1 MIGIG
6 INITKRAQVA
16 PQESRDYA
24 KRVATGSGAILN
36 SGETT
41 RIYKFL
47 LSEGLLTASQLIYDA
62 NAGLVQR
69 TDGVLKYIRTAFDLS
84 VNANNL
90 DGSSTATVQ
99 PRLVGGIA
107 PNSKYAASNQN
118 GESRYFTHTPISFAA
133 NVGWSVTAVI
143 NLGGVSSDVTSDLC
157 GDNGNCKIGFQIFT
171 SGTKRYQFYNDA
183 GTGVSGTS
191 DKINK
196 LLGKNNVLTVTAA
209 GDGTVKF
216 YANGS
221 LDDTVTIVSSAKFE
235 RFLFGR
241 IGSFFGKANYY
252 RIQSGAMTATQVASE
267 AAFLA
272 GLYPEMDSVLI
283 GTKTIASRNFEAVCS
298 STGTVIPNL
307 NTQVQWAAGTSGWCY
322 HNGATP
328 DTAKPESGAIYGKL
342 YNKAARNV
350 IVANPPSGWHVAT
363 EAELTTLAA
372 LGGNALKY
380 AGNDYWTTT
389 GGTNTTG
396 FTALGGSSRN
406 ADGTF
411 NAIKNTASFWCAD
424 SDKVLI
430 INHDSDT
437 ATISAVTSVND
448 GHSIRL
454 VKN

>member
-1 MIGIG
+1 MIGNAVG
-6 INITKRAQVA
+6 QGSAGDLNLSNYNA
-16 PQESRDYA
+16 
-24 KRVATGSGAILN
+24 RVAAGGGTV
-36 SGETT
+36 
-41 RIYKFL
+41 
-47 LSEGLLTASQLIYDA
+47 LSEPTILSIYQFLQQQNLLPSSQLIYDA
-62 NAGLVQR
+62 NTGLVQR

-84 VNANNL
+84 PSLNNL
-90 DGSSTATVQ
+90 DGSATATTQ
-99 PRLVGGIA
+99 PRLIGGIA

-118 GESRYFTHTPISFAA
+118 GEARYFTHTAINFAS
-133 NVGWSVTAVI
+133 NIGWSVTAII
-143 NLGGVSSDVTSDLC
+143 NLAGVSSDLTSDLC
-157 GDNGNCKIGFQIFT
+157 GDNGNCRIGFQIFT
-171 SGTKRYQFYNDA
+171 AGTKRYQFVNA
-183 GTGVSGTS
+183 VGTGVSGTS
-191 DKINK
+191 DKANK

-216 YANGS
+216 YVNGI
-221 LDDTVTIVSSAKFE
+221 LDDIVTIVSSAKFE

-241 IGSFFGKANYY
+241 IGNFFGKANYY

-272 GLYPEMDSVLI
+272 GLYPEMDSVTI
-283 GTKTIASRNFEAVCS
+283 GSKIVASRNFEAVCS
-298 STGTVIPNL
+298 SNGTVIPNL

-342 YNKAARNV
+342 YNKAGRDV

-363 EAELTTLAA
+363 EAELTALAA

-380 AGNDYWTTT
+380 AGTDYWTTT

-396 FTALGGSSRN
+396 FTALGGSSRK

-411 NAIKNTASFWCAD
+411 NTIKNTASFWCAD
-424 SDKVLI
+424 SDKVLTI
-430 INHDSDT
+430 SHDSDT
-437 ATISAVTSVND
+437 ATVGAVVSVND

-454 VKN
+454 IKN